1 MTIAMH
7 PTASSI
13 LITWRRNGQYARRL
27 VDDLSAAQWTAQ
39 PIAGVT
45 LNHPAWV
52 LCHLNVYAP
61 ICSAM
66 LRGEAFADPI
76 EHRFGQKS
84 EVGENPTDYPA
95 GSEVLAEFERLH
107 AEAERAMVA
116 APPAIFGAANP
127 LERWRSV
134 HPTVGDMLVT
144 LMVKHESGHLGQLSA
159 WRRAMGMTRVP
170 M

>member
-1 MTIAMH
+1 MH
-7 PTASSI
+7 PTAASI
-13 LITWRRNGQYARRL
+13 LITWRRNGQYAGRL
-27 VDDLSAAQWTAQ
+27 VGGLTPAQWSAQ

-61 ICSAM
+61 ICTAM
-66 LRGEAFADPI
+66 LRGQAFTDPI
-76 EHRFGQKS
+76 EHRFGQTS
-84 EVGENPTDYPA
+84 EVSADRSEYPA
-95 GSEVLAEFERLH
+95 GSAIWGEYESLH
-107 AEAERAMVA
+107 AEAERALNEA
-116 APPAIFGAANP
+116 APSMFAAVNP
-127 LERWRSV
+127 LERWRGV

-159 WRRAMGMTRVP
+159 WRRAMGMARVP